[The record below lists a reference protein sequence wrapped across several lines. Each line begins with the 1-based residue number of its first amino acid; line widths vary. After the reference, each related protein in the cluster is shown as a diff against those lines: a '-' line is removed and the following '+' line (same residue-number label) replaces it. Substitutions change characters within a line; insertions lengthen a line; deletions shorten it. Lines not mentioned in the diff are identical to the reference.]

1 MNSFFRQFRIGQR
14 VWMLT
19 LGFGVVVVLFTWWMV
34 ASLQRSLTE
43 EKMAAVD
50 AALTTAVRVMEHYEG
65 KARAGE
71 ITLPEAQTGAM
82 EVIGT
87 IRYLGD
93 HYLWINNMDF
103 VWLMHPVSPQLV
115 GRDLRDLKDKAGK
128 PFVQQLVDGVR
139 SNGSMRLEYLWPRP
153 GATEPE
159 LKLTEARGFKPW
171 SWMVSS
177 GIHPADIDSAVN
189 REVTTALLVGALIL
203 AALAGFSML
212 LIRSITGPL
221 RETVTTLEKAAEG
234 RTDLTVRLPTQG
246 RDELA
251 QMAGS
256 FNTLMEAAS
265 GVVGQ
270 VTQANLKLMT
280 ASEDL
285 SQITSGA
292 QRDAERQE
300 SETISL
306 AAAMNEM
313 VATVQEVAR
322 SASLAADSTKQT
334 EAEAAQGRRMVEQ
347 TMQEIADL
355 TGDLSQA
362 RSVVEKL
369 AKDSYDIGTVLDV
382 INGVAEQT
390 NLLALNAAIEAARA
404 GEHGRGFAVVA
415 DEVRSLAQ
423 RTQRST
429 QEIHAIIERLQ
440 SGATTAVERMA
451 RNAEKAQST
460 MEQAARA
467 GESLG
472 AITVA
477 VSTINDMNLQIATA
491 AEEQTATAEE
501 INRSVNGIRDTAS
514 SAGQTVT
521 RTRAA
526 STELQLLAQ
535 ELGGQIERLNA

>member
-14 VWMLT
+14 VWMLS

-71 ITLPEAQTGAM
+71 LTLPEAQTGAM
-82 EVIGT
+82 EAIGT

-93 HYLWINNMDF
+93 HYLWINNMDY

-128 PFVQQLVDGVR
+128 PFVQQLVEGVR

-159 LKLTEARGFKPW
+159 LKLTEARGFEPW

-177 GIHPADIDSAVN
+177 GIHPADIDAAVN
-189 REVTTALLVGALIL
+189 REVTTALFVGALIL

-221 RETVTTLEKAAEG
+221 RETVATLEEAAEG

-246 RDELA
+246 RDELV
-251 QMAGS
+251 QMARS
-256 FNTLMEAAS
+256 FNTLMEAAG

-292 QRDAERQE
+292 ERDAERQE

-322 SASLAADSTKQT
+322 SASLAADSTQQT

-369 AKDSYDIGTVLDV
+369 AKDSRDIGTVLDV

-404 GEHGRGFAVVA
+404 GKHGRGFAVVA

-514 SAGQTVT
+514 SAGQTIA

-526 STELQLLAQ
+526 STELRLLAQ

>member
-1 MNSFFRQFRIGQR
+1 MNSFFRQFRIAQR

-71 ITLPEAQTGAM
+71 ITPPEAQTGAM

-128 PFVQQLVDGVR
+128 PFVQQLVNGVR

-177 GIHPADIDSAVN
+177 GIHPADIDAAVN
-189 REVTTALLVGALIL
+189 REVTTALFVGALIL

-221 RETVTTLEKAAEG
+221 RATVATLEKAAEG

-246 RDELA
+246 RDELV
-251 QMAGS
+251 QMARS
-256 FNTLMEAAS
+256 FNTLMEAAG

-270 VTQANLKLMT
+270 VGQANLKLMT

-362 RSVVEKL
+362 RAVVEKL
-369 AKDSYDIGTVLDV
+369 AKDSHDIGTVLDV

-429 QEIHAIIERLQ
+429 QEIHEIIERLQ

-460 MEQAARA
+460 MDQAARA

-514 SAGQTVT
+514 SAGLTVT

-526 STELQLLAQ
+526 STELRLLAQ

>member
-1 MNSFFRQFRIGQR
+1 MNSFFRQFRISQR
-14 VWMLT
+14 IWVLT
-19 LGFGVVVVLFTWWMV
+19 LGFAVVVVLFTWWMV

-65 KARAGE
+65 KERAGE
-71 ITLPEAQTGAM
+71 LTLVEAQTGAM
-82 EVIGT
+82 DVIGT

-93 HYLWINNMDF
+93 HYLWINNMDY

-115 GRDLRDLKDKAGK
+115 GRDLRDLKDKADK
-128 PFVQQLVDGVR
+128 PFVQLLVEGVR

-153 GATEPE
+153 GATEAE

-171 SWMVSS
+171 AWMVSS
-177 GIHPADIDSAVN
+177 GIHPADIDAAVN
-189 REVTTALLVGALIL
+189 REVRTALLVGALIL

-221 RETVTTLEKAAEG
+221 RETVVTLEKAVEG
-234 RTDLTVRLPTQG
+234 RTDLTVRLPIQG
-246 RDELA
+246 RDELV
-251 QMAGS
+251 QMAHS

-265 GVVGQ
+265 SVVGQ
-270 VTQANLKLMT
+270 VSQANLKLT
-280 ASEDL
+280 AASEDL

-292 QRDAERQE
+292 QQDAERQE
-300 SETISL
+300 GETISL

-313 VATVQEVAR
+313 LATVHEVAR
-322 SASLAADSTKQT
+322 SASLAAESTRQT
-334 EAEAAQGRRMVEQ
+334 EAEAAEGRRMVEL
-347 TMQEIADL
+347 TMQQIAGL
-355 TGDLSQA
+355 TDDLSES
-362 RSVVEKL
+362 RSVVERL
-369 AKDSYDIGTVLDV
+369 AKDSQDIGSVLDV
-382 INGVAEQT
+382 INGVAGQT

-404 GEHGRGFAVVA
+404 GDHGRGFAVVA

-429 QEIHAIIERLQ
+429 QEIHDIIERLQ

-451 RNAEKAQST
+451 FNAEKAQST
-460 MEQAARA
+460 MAQAAQA
-467 GESLG
+467 GESLN
-472 AITVA
+472 AITAA

-491 AEEQTATAEE
+491 AEEQSATAED
-501 INRSVNGIRDTAS
+501 INRSVSGIRDTAS
-514 SAGQTVT
+514 SAGQTIS

-526 STELQLLAQ
+526 STELRQLAQ
-535 ELGGQIERLNA
+535 ELGGQIERLHA

>member
-1 MNSFFRQFRIGQR
+1 MNSFFRQFRIAQR

-128 PFVQQLVDGVR
+128 PFVQQLVNGVR

-177 GIHPADIDSAVN
+177 GIHPADIDAAVN
-189 REVTTALLVGALIL
+189 REVTTALFVGALIL

-221 RETVTTLEKAAEG
+221 RATVATLEKAAEG
-234 RTDLTVRLPTQG
+234 RTDLTVRLPTHG
-246 RDELA
+246 RDELV
-251 QMAGS
+251 QMARS
-256 FNTLMEAAS
+256 FNTLMEAAG

-270 VTQANLKLMT
+270 VGQANLKLMT

-362 RSVVEKL
+362 RAVVEKL
-369 AKDSYDIGTVLDV
+369 AKDSHDIGTVLDV

-460 MEQAARA
+460 MDQAARA

-514 SAGQTVT
+514 SAGHTVI

-526 STELQLLAQ
+526 STELRLLAQ

>member
-128 PFVQQLVDGVR
+128 PFVQQLVNGVR
-139 SNGSMRLEYLWPRP
+139 SNGSMQLEYLWPRP

-177 GIHPADIDSAVN
+177 GIHPADIDAAVN
-189 REVTTALLVGALIL
+189 REVTTALFVGALIL

-221 RETVTTLEKAAEG
+221 RATVATLEKAAEG
-234 RTDLTVRLPTQG
+234 RTDLTVRLPTHG
-246 RDELA
+246 RDELV
-251 QMAGS
+251 QMARS
-256 FNTLMEAAS
+256 FNTLMEAAG

-270 VTQANLKLMT
+270 VGQANLKLMT

-362 RSVVEKL
+362 RAVVEKL
-369 AKDSYDIGTVLDV
+369 AKDSHDIGTVLDV

-440 SGATTAVERMA
+440 SGATTAVECMA

-460 MEQAARA
+460 MDQAARA
-467 GESLG
+467 GESLN

-477 VSTINDMNLQIATA
+477 VSTINEMNLQIATA

-501 INRSVNGIRDTAS
+501 INRSVNGIRNTAG

-526 STELQLLAQ
+526 STELRLLAQ

>member
-128 PFVQQLVDGVR
+128 PFVQQLVNGVR

-177 GIHPADIDSAVN
+177 GIHPADIDAAVN
-189 REVTTALLVGALIL
+189 REVTTALFVGALIL

-221 RETVTTLEKAAEG
+221 RATVATLEKAAEG

-246 RDELA
+246 RDELV
-251 QMAGS
+251 QMARS
-256 FNTLMEAAS
+256 FNTLMEAAG

-270 VTQANLKLMT
+270 VGQANLKLMT

-334 EAEAAQGRRMVEQ
+334 EAEAVQGRRMVEQ

-362 RSVVEKL
+362 RAVVEKL
-369 AKDSYDIGTVLDV
+369 AKDSHDIGTVLDV

-460 MEQAARA
+460 MDQAARA

-521 RTRAA
+521 QTRAA
-526 STELQLLAQ
+526 STELRLLAQ

>member
-1 MNSFFRQFRIGQR
+1 MNSFFRQFRIAQR

-34 ASLQRSLTE
+34 ASLQRSLAE

-177 GIHPADIDSAVN
+177 GIHPADIDAAVN
-189 REVTTALLVGALIL
+189 REVTTALFVGALIL

-221 RETVTTLEKAAEG
+221 RATVATLEKAAEG

-246 RDELA
+246 RDELV
-251 QMAGS
+251 QMARS
-256 FNTLMEAAS
+256 FNTLMEAAG

-270 VTQANLKLMT
+270 VGQANLKLMT

-362 RSVVEKL
+362 RAVVEKL
-369 AKDSYDIGTVLDV
+369 AKDSHDIGTVLDV

-460 MEQAARA
+460 MDQAARA

-501 INRSVNGIRDTAS
+501 INRSVNGIRDTAG

-526 STELQLLAQ
+526 STELRLLAQ

>member
-14 VWMLT
+14 VWMLC

-34 ASLQRSLTE
+34 ASLQRSLTD

-65 KARAGE
+65 KVRDGE
-71 ITLPEAQTGAM
+71 LALPEAQTGAM
-82 EVIGT
+82 EVIST

-93 HYLWINNMDF
+93 HYLWINNMDY

-128 PFVQQLVDGVR
+128 PFVQLLVEGVR

-177 GIHPADIDSAVN
+177 GIHPADIDAAVN
-189 REVTTALLVGALIL
+189 REVTTALFVGALIL

-221 RETVTTLEKAAEG
+221 RATVATLEKAAEG

-246 RDELA
+246 RDELV
-251 QMAGS
+251 QMARS
-256 FNTLMEAAS
+256 FNTLMEAAG

-270 VTQANLKLMT
+270 VGQANVKLMT

-306 AAAMNEM
+306 AAAMNQM

-347 TMQEIADL
+347 TMQEIEDL

-369 AKDSYDIGTVLDV
+369 AKDSHDIGTVLDV

-460 MEQAARA
+460 MDQAARA

-472 AITVA
+472 AITAA
-477 VSTINDMNLQIATA
+477 VSTINDMNLQIAAA

-526 STELQLLAQ
+526 STELRALAQ

>member
-177 GIHPADIDSAVN
+177 GIHPADIDAAVN

-369 AKDSYDIGTVLDV
+369 AKDSHDIGTVLDV

-526 STELQLLAQ
+526 STELRLLAQ

>member
-1 MNSFFRQFRIGQR
+1 MNSFFRQFRIAQR

-128 PFVQQLVDGVR
+128 PFVQQLVNGVR

-177 GIHPADIDSAVN
+177 GIHPADIDAAVN
-189 REVTTALLVGALIL
+189 REVTTALFVGALIL

-221 RETVTTLEKAAEG
+221 RATVATLEKAAEG

-246 RDELA
+246 RDELV
-251 QMAGS
+251 QMARS
-256 FNTLMEAAS
+256 FNTLMEAAG

-270 VTQANLKLMT
+270 VGQANLKLMT

-362 RSVVEKL
+362 RAVVEKL
-369 AKDSYDIGTVLDV
+369 AKDSHDIGTVLDV

-460 MEQAARA
+460 MDQAARA

-501 INRSVNGIRDTAS
+501 INRSVNGIRDTAG
-514 SAGQTVT
+514 SAGLTVT

-526 STELQLLAQ
+526 STELRLLAQ

>member
-128 PFVQQLVDGVR
+128 PFVQQLVNGVR

-177 GIHPADIDSAVN
+177 GIHPADIDAAVN
-189 REVTTALLVGALIL
+189 REVTTALFVGALIL

-221 RETVTTLEKAAEG
+221 RATVATLEKAAEG
-234 RTDLTVRLPTQG
+234 RTDLTVRLPTHG
-246 RDELA
+246 RDELV
-251 QMAGS
+251 QMARS
-256 FNTLMEAAS
+256 FNTLMEAAG

-270 VTQANLKLMT
+270 VGQANLKLMT

-362 RSVVEKL
+362 RAVVEKL
-369 AKDSYDIGTVLDV
+369 AKDSHDIGTVLDV

-460 MEQAARA
+460 MDQAARA

-501 INRSVNGIRDTAS
+501 INRSVNGIRNTAG

-526 STELQLLAQ
+526 STELRLLAQ

>member
-203 AALAGFSML
+203 AALAGFSIL

-526 STELQLLAQ
+526 STELRLLAQ

>member
-1 MNSFFRQFRIGQR
+1 MNSCFRQFRIGQR
-14 VWMLT
+14 VWMLS
-19 LGFGVVVVLFTWWMV
+19 LGFGVVVILFTWWMV
-34 ASLQRSLTE
+34 ASLQRSLTD

-65 KARAGE
+65 KVRAGE
-71 ITLPEAQTGAM
+71 LALPEAQTSAM
-82 EVIGT
+82 EVIST

-93 HYLWINNMDF
+93 HYLWINNMDYD
-103 VWLMHPVSPQLV
+103 WLMHPVSPQLV

-128 PFVQQLVDGVR
+128 PFVQLLVEGVR

-177 GIHPADIDSAVN
+177 GIHPADIDAAVN
-189 REVTTALLVGALIL
+189 REVTTALFVGALIL

-221 RETVTTLEKAAEG
+221 RATVAILEKAAEG

-246 RDELA
+246 RDELV
-251 QMAGS
+251 QMARS
-256 FNTLMEAAS
+256 FNTLMEAAG

-270 VTQANLKLMT
+270 VGQANLKLMT

-369 AKDSYDIGTVLDV
+369 AKDSHDIGTVLDV

-460 MEQAARA
+460 MEQASRA

-472 AITVA
+472 AITAA
-477 VSTINDMNLQIATA
+477 VSTIDDMNLQIAAA

-526 STELQLLAQ
+526 STELRALAQ

>member
-1 MNSFFRQFRIGQR
+1 MNSFFRQFRIAQR

-128 PFVQQLVDGVR
+128 PFVQQLVNGVR

-177 GIHPADIDSAVN
+177 GIHPADIDAAVN
-189 REVTTALLVGALIL
+189 REVTTALFVGALIL

-221 RETVTTLEKAAEG
+221 RATVATLEKAAEG
-234 RTDLTVRLPTQG
+234 RTDLTVRLPTHG
-246 RDELA
+246 RDELV
-251 QMAGS
+251 QMARS
-256 FNTLMEAAS
+256 FNTLMEAAG

-270 VTQANLKLMT
+270 VGQANLKLMT

-362 RSVVEKL
+362 RAVVEKL
-369 AKDSYDIGTVLDV
+369 AKDSHDIGTVLDV

-460 MEQAARA
+460 MDQAARA

-514 SAGQTVT
+514 SAGLTVT

-526 STELQLLAQ
+526 STELRLLAQ

>member
-1 MNSFFRQFRIGQR
+1 MNSFFRQFRIAQR

-65 KARAGE
+65 KAHAGE

-128 PFVQQLVDGVR
+128 PFVQQLVNGVR

-177 GIHPADIDSAVN
+177 GIHPADIDAAVN
-189 REVTTALLVGALIL
+189 REVTTALFVGALIL

-221 RETVTTLEKAAEG
+221 RATVATLEKAAEG

-246 RDELA
+246 LDELV
-251 QMAGS
+251 QMARS
-256 FNTLMEAAS
+256 FNTLMEAAG

-270 VTQANLKLMT
+270 VGQSNLKLMT

-362 RSVVEKL
+362 RAVVEKL
-369 AKDSYDIGTVLDV
+369 AKDSHDIGTVLDV

-460 MEQAARA
+460 MDQAARA

-514 SAGQTVT
+514 SAGHTVT

-526 STELQLLAQ
+526 STELRLLAQ

>member
-1 MNSFFRQFRIGQR
+1 MNSFFRQFRIAQR

-65 KARAGE
+65 KAHAGE

-177 GIHPADIDSAVN
+177 GIHPADIDAVVN
-189 REVTTALLVGALIL
+189 REVTTALFVGALIL

-212 LIRSITGPL
+212 VIRSITGPL
-221 RETVTTLEKAAEG
+221 RATVATLEKAAEG

-246 RDELA
+246 RDELV
-251 QMAGS
+251 QMARS
-256 FNTLMEAAS
+256 FNTLMEAAG
-265 GVVGQ
+265 GVVG
-270 VTQANLKLMT
+270 QANLKLMT

-285 SQITSGA
+285 SQITSDA

-355 TGDLSQA
+355 TRDLSQA
-362 RSVVEKL
+362 RAVVEKL
-369 AKDSYDIGTVLDV
+369 AKDSRDIGTVLDV

-451 RNAEKAQST
+451 RNAEKAQLT
-460 MEQAARA
+460 MDQAARA

-501 INRSVNGIRDTAS
+501 INRSVNGIRDTAG

-526 STELQLLAQ
+526 STELRLLAQ
-535 ELGGQIERLNA
+535 ELCGQIERLNA

>member
-1 MNSFFRQFRIGQR
+1 MNSFFRQFRIAQR

-87 IRYLGD
+87 IRYLGA

-177 GIHPADIDSAVN
+177 GIHPADIDAAVN
-189 REVTTALLVGALIL
+189 REVTTALFVGALIL

-221 RETVTTLEKAAEG
+221 RATVTTLEKAAEG
-234 RTDLTVRLPTQG
+234 RTDLTVRLPTHG
-246 RDELA
+246 RDELV
-251 QMAGS
+251 QMARS
-256 FNTLMEAAS
+256 FNTLMEAAG

-270 VTQANLKLMT
+270 VGQANLKLMT

-369 AKDSYDIGTVLDV
+369 AKDSHDIGTVLDV

-429 QEIHAIIERLQ
+429 REIHEIIERLQ

-460 MEQAARA
+460 MDQAARA
-467 GESLG
+467 GESLN

-477 VSTINDMNLQIATA
+477 VSTINEMNLQIATA

-501 INRSVNGIRDTAS
+501 INRSVNGIRNTAG

-526 STELQLLAQ
+526 STELRLLAQ

>member
-128 PFVQQLVDGVR
+128 PFVQQLVEGVR

-256 FNTLMEAAS
+256 FNTLLEAAS

-369 AKDSYDIGTVLDV
+369 AKDSHDIGTVLDV

-526 STELQLLAQ
+526 STELRLLAQ

>member
-128 PFVQQLVDGVR
+128 PFVQQLVNGVR

-177 GIHPADIDSAVN
+177 GIHPADIDAAVN
-189 REVTTALLVGALIL
+189 REVTTALFVGALIL

-221 RETVTTLEKAAEG
+221 RATVATLEKAAEG
-234 RTDLTVRLPTQG
+234 RTDLTVRLPTHG
-246 RDELA
+246 RDELV
-251 QMAGS
+251 QMARS
-256 FNTLMEAAS
+256 FNTLMEAAG

-270 VTQANLKLMT
+270 VGQANLKLMT

-369 AKDSYDIGTVLDV
+369 AKDSHDIGTVLDV

-429 QEIHAIIERLQ
+429 REIHEIIERLQ

-460 MEQAARA
+460 MDQAARA

-526 STELQLLAQ
+526 STELRLLAQ

>member
-1 MNSFFRQFRIGQR
+1 MNRFFRRFRIGQR
-14 VWMLT
+14 VWVLS
-19 LGFGVVVVLFTWWMV
+19 LGFAVVVVLFTGWMV
-34 ASLQRSLTE
+34 ASLQRNLTD

-50 AALTTAVRVMEHYEG
+50 AALTTAVRVMEHYE
-65 KARAGE
+65 ARVRSGE
-71 ITLPEAQTGAM
+71 LSLQEAQAAALD
-82 EVIGT
+82 VIAT

-93 HYLWINNMDF
+93 HYLWINDMDY

-115 GRDLRDLKDKAGK
+115 GRNLRDLQDKAGK
-128 PFVQQLVDGVR
+128 PFVQQLVEGVR
-139 SNGSMRLEYLWPRP
+139 SNGSMRLEYHWPRP
-153 GATEPE
+153 GATEAEP
-159 LKLTEARGFKPW
+159 KLTEARGFKPW
-171 SWMVSS
+171 AWMVAS
-177 GIHPADIDSAVN
+177 GIHPADIDAAVN
-189 REVTTALLVGALIL
+189 REVRPALLVGALIL
-203 AALAGFSML
+203 AALGGFSLL

-221 RETVTTLEKAAEG
+221 RETVATLERAAEG

-256 FNTLMEAAS
+256 FNTLMSAAN
-265 GVVGQ
+265 GVVAQ
-270 VTQANLKLMT
+270 VGQANLRLLD
-280 ASEDL
+280 ASEEL

-292 QRDAERQE
+292 QLDAERQE

-313 VATVQEVAR
+313 LATVQEVAR
-322 SASLAADSTKQT
+322 SASLAADSTRQT
-334 EAEAAQGRRMVEQ
+334 ESEAAEGRRTVEQ
-347 TMQEIADL
+347 TMRQIADL
-355 TGDLSQA
+355 AGDLSQA
-362 RSVVEKL
+362 RSVVERL
-369 AKDSYDIGTVLDV
+369 AEDALGIGTVLDV

-429 QEIHAIIERLQ
+429 REIREIIERLQ

-451 RNAEKAQST
+451 RTAQKAQST
-460 MEQAARA
+460 VEQAAQA
-467 GESLG
+467 GESLNTIG
-472 AITVA
+472 AA

-491 AEEQTATAEE
+491 AEEQTATADE

-514 SAGQTVT
+514 SAGQTVSRT
-521 RTRAA
+521 RTA
-526 STELQLLAQ
+526 SGELRLLAQ

>member
-1 MNSFFRQFRIGQR
+1 
-14 VWMLT
+14 
-19 LGFGVVVVLFTWWMV
+19 
-34 ASLQRSLTE
+34 
-43 EKMAAVD
+43 MAAVD

-203 AALAGFSML
+203 AALAGFSIL

-526 STELQLLAQ
+526 STELRLLAQ

>member
-1 MNSFFRQFRIGQR
+1 MNSFFRQFRIAQR

-128 PFVQQLVDGVR
+128 PFVQQLVNGVR

-177 GIHPADIDSAVN
+177 GIHPADIDAAVN
-189 REVTTALLVGALIL
+189 REVTTALFVGALIL

-221 RETVTTLEKAAEG
+221 RATVATLEKAAEG
-234 RTDLTVRLPTQG
+234 RTDLTVRLPTHG
-246 RDELA
+246 RDELV
-251 QMAGS
+251 QMARS
-256 FNTLMEAAS
+256 FNTLMEAAG

-270 VTQANLKLMT
+270 VGQANLKLMT

-369 AKDSYDIGTVLDV
+369 AKDSHDIGTVLDV

-404 GEHGRGFAVVA
+404 GGHGRGFAVVA

-429 QEIHAIIERLQ
+429 REIHEIIERLQ

-460 MEQAARA
+460 MDQAARA
-467 GESLG
+467 GESLN

-477 VSTINDMNLQIATA
+477 VSTINEMNLQIATA

-501 INRSVNGIRDTAS
+501 INRSVNGIRNTAG

-526 STELQLLAQ
+526 STELRLLAQ